1 MFRRYEAALPVSTEI
16 LLTGPGTT
24 VAANFGGL
32 VQSVGSTWMMTALTS
47 SQSLAALVHDVA
59 AIEAGSVLDRP
70 GKSALSRTGGI
81 ERHGTPFRK
90 YSSI

>member
-1 MFRRYEAALPVSTEI
+1 MPNSEPTLAVFRSQTFRMLWIATLAS
-16 LLTGPGTT
+16 
-24 VAANFGGL
+24 NFGGL
-32 VQSVGSTWMMTALTS
+32 VHSVGSTWMMTALTS
-47 SQSLAALVHDVA
+47 SQSMAALVHDVA
-59 AIEAGSVLDRP
+59 AIEAGSVPDRP